1 MGTRASE
8 RKRLGTSTVE
18 VTRLSLGT
26 APLGG
31 LFTPVADE
39 QAHAVVRRALE
50 LGLGY
55 IDTAPLYGHGV
66 AERRV
71 GAALA
76 GIDRSTY
83 VLSTKVGRLIVD
95 NPNGDS
101 DGYADAPPSE
111 AIFAYDPDSI
121 RRSLEESLQ
130 RLGLD
135 RVDVAYIHDPDD
147 YEHDAFTMAY
157 PTLHRMREEGIVGAI
172 GVGMNQSAMPAR
184 FVRETDIDAVLL
196 AGRYTLLDQSGA
208 EDLLP
213 ACLERGASVVIGGVF
228 NSGVL
233 ANPEPGATYDYKT
246 APPDLVDR
254 ARRLGEITTAHGVPL
269 TAAAIQFPLAHPAV
283 ATVLTGARSV
293 DELEAN
299 HAAFELEIPD
309 AVWDDLAAAGVSRYS
324 DS

>member
-1 MGTRASE
+1 MADRATN
-8 RKRLGTSTVE
+8 RKQLGRSKVD
-18 VTRLSLGT
+18 VTRLGLGS

-39 QAHAVVRRALE
+39 QAHSVVRHALE

-55 IDTAPLYGHGV
+55 VDTAPLYGHGI
-66 AERRV
+66 AERRI

-76 GIDRSTY
+76 GVERSSY
-83 VLSTKVGRLIVD
+83 VLSTKVGRIIVD
-95 NPNGDS
+95 NPDGDR
-101 DGYADAPPSE
+101 DGFADAPPSE
-111 AIFAYDPDSI
+111 ATFAYDPDSI
-121 RRSLEESLQ
+121 RRSLEHSLE

-135 RVDVAYIHDPDD
+135 RVDVLYIHDPDD
-147 YEHDAFTMAY
+147 HEEEALTLAY
-157 PTLHRMREEGIVGAI
+157 PTVHALREEGVVGAI
-172 GVGMNQSAMPAR
+172 GVGMNQSRIPTR

-213 ACLERGASVVIGGVF
+213 ACLDRGASVVIGGVY
-228 NSGVL
+228 NSGLL

-246 APPDLVDR
+246 APAELVAR
-254 ARRLGEITTAHGVPL
+254 AQQLREITAAHNVPL

-293 DELEAN
+293 DELAAN
-299 HAAFELEIPD
+299 IAAFELDVPD
-309 AVWDDLAAAGVSRYS
+309 ALWDDLAAAGARRYAA
-324 DS
+324 